1 MRRLRLSVTIR
12 QDTALRLRRYAL
24 RERKPVSHIVEAAIE
39 NFLRQQFHFCTHVPT
54 TPGRF
59 LGRVS
64 RRETYRDT

>member
-1 MRRLRLSVTIR
+1 
-12 QDTALRLRRYAL
+12 LRRYAL